1 VSRLVARLGHEA
13 VVANPRRV
21 RLIAE
26 KDSKSDDFDAELPV
40 RLGRIDPNLLAPI
53 VHRGESAQ
61 PRGFS

>member
-1 VSRLVARLGHEA
+1 
-13 VVANPRRV
+13 V
-21 RLIAE
+21 RSIAE
-26 KDSKSDDFDAELPV
+26 NDSKSDDFDAELPV